1 MLFQLYRANQNMG
14 SKNTWVL
21 NQGGFAQKMAA
32 SRPLHMTLNHLIP
45 TLSHPTNPATKVGA
59 TASSR
64 GANPPTNHHDSAL
77 LAGARRWLPLISK
90 TVSAR
95 ERSAAH
101 LLAQLDNPPSWWKW
115 SRVHHVSR
123 WLTPHPGHGQRW
135 ERTERATGNERR
147 ATQ

>member
-1 MLFQLYRANQNMG
+1 MHRANFYMG
-14 SKNTWVL
+14 SEKHLGRKPGWVCTKN
-21 NQGGFAQKMAA
+21 GGV
-32 SRPLHMTLNHLIP
+32 TP
-45 TLSHPTNPATKVGA
+45 TAHDSKPPHINADLSHPTNPATKVGA
-59 TASSR
+59 TTSSR

-115 SRVHHVSR
+115 SWVHHVSR